1 MTVTPWGTRL
11 ALLRAYAGTGD
22 DEDRAL
28 RGAGLRR
35 TANEVTGHGSVDRWT
50 APDGDLAIE
59 QWATNDQL
67 ACAGFTG
74 ARHVDL
80 AARLVPSLS
89 YLPAAVLHRAARA
102 APEAAVRSV
111 ALRVLGQVY
120 SAGDGTS
127 RWDGRIQRTLDLA
140 WQDPDPSVRLDAA
153 AVEWDCNP
161 SRAQWHIQTALSTD
175 PDDDFR
181 SALSTFRQ
189 LAGVP
194 TGVPDAAAAPPVVSQ
209 PGLVDEGPV
218 VLPFQW
224 TGSVQELTAL
234 FSNTTTAA
242 ARTIGWDGETVASV
256 VQLTPLGF
264 DAGITFAVPDG
275 GVACAAFTGPQQT
288 ATAIGS
294 AHALRYIPVELATVA
309 AVTAADPPTRIMA
322 LRALTLASSRRLF
335 PGPPIDPEVARV
347 VAAASSDPDP
357 GVRMAAGTAAIVLR
371 EELSTVHESDG
382 EGGG

>member
-1 MTVTPWGTRL
+1 VTVTSSETRL
-11 ALLRAYAGTGD
+11 ALLRAYAGAGD
-22 DEDRAL
+22 DEDRLL
-28 RGAGLRR
+28 RDAGLRR
-35 TANEVTGHGSVDRWT
+35 TANEMTGHGSISRWT
-50 APDGDLAIE
+50 SPDGDLAIE

-67 ACAGFTG
+67 ACAWFTG
-74 ARHVDL
+74 GRHVDL

-111 ALRVLGQVY
+111 ALRVLGQVH
-120 SAGDGTS
+120 SAADGIS

-140 WQDPDPSVRLDAA
+140 WQDPDPSIRLDAA

-161 SRAQWHIQTALSTD
+161 PRARQHIQTALSTD

-181 SALSTFRQ
+181 SALTTFRQ

-194 TGVPDAAAAPPVVSQ
+194 TAAAAPPVASD
-209 PGLVDEGPV
+209 PAGVDEGRV

-224 TGSVQELTAL
+224 TGSVTELTAL
-234 FSNTTTAA
+234 FSNATTAE
-242 ARTIGWDGETVASV
+242 RRDIGWDGETVASV
-256 VQLTPLGF
+256 VELTPLGF

-275 GVACAAFTGPQQT
+275 GVACAAFTGRQQT

-309 AVTAADPPTRIMA
+309 GVTAADAQTRIMA

-335 PGPPIDPEVARV
+335 PGPPLDPEVARV
-347 VAAASSDPDP
+347 IAAASSDPDP

-371 EELSTVHESDG
+371 EELSAVHELDG
-382 EGGG
+382 EGDG